1 VLEVKVEGLKE
12 LQTKLLAL
20 GTEYGTKAAY
30 NPVRNALN
38 KAARVVRDAAKQKV
52 RRKTGT
58 LAENIIATSRGK
70 PDDRGYISAKVTV
83 RAKAKAYKDNS
94 KNRRSSKVGT
104 AYKDYGPLFYAR
116 FLEFGTSPSKKRP
129 WSTPP
134 YPFLRPAFEENK
146 MQLPELIR
154 NELASAIE
162 RSVRKL
168 KR

>member
-1 VLEVKVEGLKE
+1 MVDVRVDGLKE
-12 LQTKLLAL
+12 LQTKLVAL
-20 GTEYGTKAAY
+20 GNEYGTKAAF

-38 KAARVVRDAAKQKV
+38 KAARIVRDSAKQKV

-83 RAKAKAYKDNS
+83 RAKAKAYKANARNTR
-94 KNRRSSKVGT
+94 KGRVG
-104 AYKDYGPLFYAR
+104 AEYKDYGPLFYAR
-116 FLEFGTSPSKKRP
+116 FLELGTVKMPA
-129 WSTPP
+129 

-146 MQLPELIR
+146 GALPEMIK
-154 NELASAIE
+154 NELAAAIE
-162 RSVRKL
+162 RSVAKL